1 VTTLSMQSFRVLP
14 LWSCYGARGLR
25 TPVSATRTG
34 VPAVVFA
41 VSLTAALVREAR
53 AGDRANPDPSR
64 RCTLFRASSPA
75 PSDHAGR
82 QLATGLVELGFAVA
96 APDTNI
102 VWIDP
107 SDVGREAGELQAAL
121 GVRGVRLSRVEGR
134 LRAVTHLDV
143 DRAGITTALERIARE
158 LADRAGSRP

>member
-1 VTTLSMQSFRVLP
+1 MGAVLAGPAAFIEAAWPWKHRVG
-14 LWSCYGARGLR
+14 GAMRQAGMMAAAGR
-25 TPVSATRTG
+25 YA
-34 VPAVVFA
+34 FA
-41 VSLTAALVREAR
+41 HHVERLAEDHDHAAL
-53 AGDRANPDPSR
+53 
-64 RCTLFRASSPA
+64 
-75 PSDHAGR
+75 
-82 QLATGLVELGFAVA
+82 LAAGLVELGFAVA